1 MEAAASYS
9 PVPRPIKSKE
19 SRQPPP
25 LTLEIYQKYNIFFF
39 SYDVNVQ
46 KKKTSGALGKTETA
60 LLPPAGPLYT
70 VPLRQETILTHTFLQ
85 TKLLLE
91 VKKL

>member
-1 MEAAASYS
+1 MM
-9 PVPRPIKSKE
+9 
-19 SRQPPP
+19 
-25 LTLEIYQKYNIFFF
+25 LTFR
-39 SYDVNVQ
+39 
-46 KKKTSGALGKTETA
+46 KKTSGALGQTETA